1 MLPVSLIAAILLLP
15 AAVFLALPLMM
26 EVAAVTRA
34 LVAGRRGQGR
44 EGGLP
49 RLVILVP
56 AHNEA
61 MMIEACVRSLLAL
74 GGAAAGVRVIVIA
87 DNCSDATAAL
97 ARAAGAECWERDDPT
112 RGGKPQALAWAIGKL
127 ELAVWDAVVV
137 IDADT
142 EVDPGFAA
150 ALAGEMPLERRLVQS
165 YFATLN
171 EWDNWLTRLA
181 GLLARCRYEVTY
193 PLKARAG
200 LNCPLTGNG
209 MIIGARILEAHG
221 WRHFSITE
229 NWEMYADFTARGVEI
244 GYCRDALIRSHE
256 VETLQQGGTQRRRW
270 LAGRLQV
277 LGEYAGRLLSS
288 GRIGP
293 LQKLDALTELAA
305 PSPILQVLAVMGV
318 TAAAFVCRADPLAR
332 MAMVLAPLSLLP
344 LVLATVLVLMR
355 HPEPGATVRAL
366 AMVPIYAGWRLVV
379 AVGTLF
385 RLRDRTWKK
394 TERPAR
400 R

>member
-1 MLPVSLIAAILLLP
+1 MLVIQVLSAILLLV
-15 AAVFLALPLMM
+15 ASALALPLLS
-26 EVAAVTRA
+26 ELLAALRSLGRTRPA
-34 LVAGRRGQGR
+34 AADGRRP
-44 EGGLP
+44 P
-49 RLVILVP
+49 RLIFLVP
-56 AHNEA
+56 AHNEST
-61 MMIEACVRSLLAL
+61 MIDGCARSLLAL
-74 GGAAAGVRVIVIA
+74 RGAPEDRRVVVIA
-87 DNCSDATAAL
+87 DNCSDDTAAL
-97 ARAAGAECWERDDPT
+97 ARAAGAECWERDDPS
-112 RGGKPQALAWAIGKL
+112 RGGKPQALAWAIQRL
-127 ELAVWDAVVV
+127 DLAGWDAVVV

-142 EVDPGFAA
+142 EVDPGFVEAV
-150 ALAGEMPLERRLVQS
+150 AGAMPLEHRLVQS

-209 MIIGARILEAHG
+209 MIIGARILEAEG

-229 NWEMYADFTARGVEI
+229 NWEMYADFTARGVGI
-244 GYCRDALIRSHE
+244 GYCRGALIRSHE
-256 VETLQQGGTQRRRW
+256 VENLRQGGTQRRRW

-277 LGEYAGRLLSS
+277 LGEYAGRVLRS
-288 GRIGP
+288 GKIGP

-305 PSPILQVLAVMGV
+305 PSPILHVLAVLGV
-318 TAAAFVCRADPLAR
+318 AGAAFLLRAHPLAR
-332 MAMVLAPLSLLP
+332 AALVLAPLSLGP
-344 LVLATVLVLMR
+344 LALATVLVLAR

-366 AMVPIYAGWRLVV
+366 AMVPVYAAWRLVV

-400 R
+400 P